1 MGHRAGKIRKLISW
15 ATGDRRDEARGLAEA
30 EKGAPPTEAEVD
42 EAEERVRD
50 EWDDQSHK
58 HPRGTSRAT

>member
-1 MGHRAGKIRKLISW
+1 VGERAGKIRKLVSW

-30 EKGAPPTEAEVD
+30 EKGERPTEAEVD
-42 EAEERVRD
+42 AAEERVRD

-58 HPRGTSRAT
+58 HPRGTSPAT